1 MSGELR
7 TQSIE
12 MNTTATLLM
21 EEREG
26 CTDPLNAQIVS
37 ISPGSMALRVN
48 RSIPSDS
55 RMQVTLTFIAPE
67 GERHQESVQG
77 WLVWQEAAPPFW
89 LLGVIFPEINEREN
103 PILIG
108 YLFAMDQ

>member
-12 MNTTATLLM
+12 MDTTATLLM
-21 EEREG
+21 EERG
-26 CTDPLNAQIVS
+26 GGIDPLEAEIVS
-37 ISPGSMALRVN
+37 ISPGSMGLRVN
-48 RSIPSDS
+48 RSIPLDS
-55 RMQVTLTFIAPE
+55 RVQVTLTFIAPE
-67 GERHQESVQG
+67 GERHQESVHG
-77 WLVWQEAAPPFW
+77 WIVWEEDTPTFW

-108 YLFAMDQ
+108 YLSIMDQ